1 MIIGET
7 LGSYEISKQIGEGGM
22 GEVYLALHKHMGRM
36 AAIKVLRQKYSSE
49 PEVVER
55 FFTEARS
62 ASLVEH
68 PGIVRV
74 YDCAV
79 HTDGRA
85 YIVMEYLEGQTLGS
99 ALERVG
105 CIDDMLTIVDLS
117 WQIATALQAA
127 HDKGIVHR
135 DLKPDNIFLTFP
147 PDQGANPQGP
157 KPIVKIL
164 DFGIAKLLHSM
175 VKATQT
181 GSLLGTPLYMSP
193 EQGRGS
199 GLIDHRADIY
209 SLGCIMFEMTTGR
222 PPFVRE
228 GAGELIIAHASE
240 MPPLASKIQR
250 STPPEFAQL
259 IASTLAKR
267 PEDRPQT
274 MLEVATR
281 LEMFRGH
288 KSAMAATEPL
298 IPDLPN
304 VDNGRA
310 SQNRQAAQ
318 PAYERK
324 PQPRRVAPTEILPPE
339 EREPRS
345 PRSIIRAPMVTEHTW
360 LARVHE
366 TSFAPSP
373 VREVGRPR
381 LQPSTTLSSSPS
393 SVDSS
398 SSLPRRPY
406 AGIFPYVGG
415 GVLFGGV
422 IVLVVALTNRPKPA
436 REETQ
441 APAAVE
447 VVLPKL
453 AFSPPPPP
461 APPVPAPA
469 PVAPP
474 AQTAPPSTATP
485 TDSAAHAE
493 PQKAKPRPHHK
504 LAEASR
510 AHKDP
515 AAEAMKSAE
524 DALDQGDYVYAAMF
538 AKLATQHGA
547 GVRAYLILGQCKVHL
562 KSYTEARRAYQTA
575 LDLDPDNATA
585 LLGLRAIKI
594 RTSESE

>member
-7 LGSYEISKQIGEGGM
+7 FGSYEVSKKIGEGGM

-49 PEVVER
+49 PDVVER
-55 FFTEARS
+55 FFIEARS

-74 YDCAV
+74 YDCAI

-105 CIDDMLTIVDLS
+105 CVDDMLTIVDLS

-127 HDKGIVHR
+127 HNKGIIHR
-135 DLKPDNIFLTFP
+135 DLKPDNIFLTFL
-147 PDQGANPQGP
+147 PDQGP

-164 DFGIAKLLHSM
+164 DFGIAKLLHSL

-274 MLEVATR
+274 MAEVATR

-318 PAYERK
+318 PAYESK
-324 PQPRRVAPTEILPPE
+324 PQPRKVAPTEILPPE

-345 PRSIIRAPMVTEHTW
+345 PRSIIRAPMITEHTW

-366 TSFAPSP
+366 TSFAPP
-373 VREVGRPR
+373 LGREVGPRPGPR
-381 LQPSTTLSSSPS
+381 PQPSTTLSSSPS

-398 SSLPRRPY
+398 PSLPRRSY
-406 AGIFPYVGG
+406 ASIFSYVGG
-415 GVLFGGV
+415 GVLLGSL
-422 IVLVVALTNRPKPA
+422 IVLVIALTNRPKPA
-436 REETQ
+436 REEPP
-441 APAAVE
+441 APASVE

-453 AFSPPPPP
+453 AFSPPPPV
-461 APPVPAPA
+461 PPMPAPA
-469 PVAPP
+469 PTPSPASSAPP
-474 AQTAPPSTATP
+474 TAAPAAAT
-485 TDSAAHAE
+485 AHAE
-493 PQKAKPRPHHK
+493 LPKAKPRPHRK
-504 LAEASR
+504 PAEASR
-510 AHKDP
+510 ARKDP
-515 AAEAMKSAE
+515 AAEAMKAAE

-547 GVRAYLILGQCKVHL
+547 GARAYVILGQSKLLL
-562 KSYTEARRAYQTA
+562 KSYTEAKRAYQTA
-575 LDLDPDNATA
+575 LDLDPDNSAA

-594 RTSESE
+594 RTSE